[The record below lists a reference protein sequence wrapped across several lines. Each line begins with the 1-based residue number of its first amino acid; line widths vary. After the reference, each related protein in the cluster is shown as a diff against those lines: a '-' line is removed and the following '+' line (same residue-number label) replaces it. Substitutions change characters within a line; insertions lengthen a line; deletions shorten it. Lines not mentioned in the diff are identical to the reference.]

1 MDTVSGSLSSPLV
14 FVKGIAALH
23 WILVGQC
30 LMQLRY
36 FVLFLMKR
44 MIVGFGDLQL
54 MLKVSFL
61 CCNPLGCCGN
71 ENFLKSWLMRSGDY
85 EAAVENFVAV
95 DIDVAAIETSVLVL
109 REIFVDLWRYDVAA
123 AAVVTSG

>member
-1 MDTVSGSLSSPLV
+1 
-14 FVKGIAALH
+14 
-23 WILVGQC
+23 
-30 LMQLRY
+30 
-36 FVLFLMKR
+36 MKR

-71 ENFLKSWLMRSGDY
+71 ENFLNSWLMRSGDY
-85 EAAVENFVAV
+85 EEAAVENFVAV
-95 DIDVAAIETSVLVL
+95 DIDVAAIETSVLAL

-123 AAVVTSG
+123 AVVTSG

>member
-1 MDTVSGSLSSPLV
+1 MDTVSGSPSSPLV

-95 DIDVAAIETSVLVL
+95 DIDVAAIETSVLAL

-123 AAVVTSG
+123 AVVTSG

>member
-1 MDTVSGSLSSPLV
+1 
-14 FVKGIAALH
+14 
-23 WILVGQC
+23 
-30 LMQLRY
+30 
-36 FVLFLMKR
+36 MKR

-61 CCNPLGCCGN
+61 CCNPLGCYGN
-71 ENFLKSWLMRSGDY
+71 GNFLKSWMMRSGDY

-95 DIDVAAIETSVLVL
+95 DIDVAAIETSALVL
-109 REIFVDLWRYDVAA
+109 RDIFVDLWRYDVAA

>member
-1 MDTVSGSLSSPLV
+1 
-14 FVKGIAALH
+14 
-23 WILVGQC
+23 
-30 LMQLRY
+30 
-36 FVLFLMKR
+36 MKT
-44 MIVGFGDLQL
+44 MTVGFGDLQL

-61 CCNPLGCCGN
+61 CCNPPGCCGN

-95 DIDVAAIETSVLVL
+95 DIDVAVIETSVLVL
-109 REIFVDLWRYDVAA
+109 RDIFVDLWRYDVVA